1 MRGATRKG
9 VTMAINHSPEPEWAW
24 LFEEFGKVYPQPY
37 GGAIAISMNNGGGA
51 RVSCVEFQEL
61 GASEFF
67 AHVVMPN
74 GHGIVF
80 QAWDAQTIA
89 AKLRRAI
96 G

>member
-1 MRGATRKG
+1 
-9 VTMAINHSPEPEWAW
+9 MAINYTPEPEWAW

-37 GGAIAISMNNGGGA
+37 GGGIIISMNNCGCA
-51 RVSCVEFQEL
+51 RVSCAEFPTM
-61 GASEFF
+61 GAHEFF

-74 GHGIVF
+74 GSTIAFRGR
-80 QAWDAQTIA
+80 DAQTIA